1 MIKRKLKT
9 DVPVFIILLVWSSFL
24 IAVVY
29 PPGVVA
35 EDKHFPGTT
44 IVIGVQD
51 APAIGGPASEHAK
64 SWEAKTDGKAIVKKY
79 PFGQLYKTLKNGISA
94 KPAQFDVI
102 LYASSWVGD
111 YHDSL
116 SPLPTELTQS
126 EIFDDVHTTYR
137 ERLMLW
143 DGKWIAV
150 TVDGD
155 LFNGYYR
162 RDLFSDAD
170 NRNSFKKKYGYELS
184 PPETWKKYR
193 DIAEFFTTSNGQS
206 AADKKMNQSVNHKP
220 GAAIQL
226 YGTSEP
232 FVHGGQ
238 SYWNL
243 FSRVSAYVNHP
254 DNPGSQFF
262 DPDTMKAQINNQG
275 WIRALTE
282 YMDILRFCP
291 PDAIN
296 YNIVDSRMA
305 FVEGKTAMCLDWGD
319 TAQISADPEV
329 SKIVDKVGYF
339 VLPGTREIWNHKT
352 RKWETQKNVFQA
364 PFLAFGGWV
373 ASVPENSANKTAA
386 WDYIMWFSN
395 PENSLHD
402 VVKSGTGI
410 NPYRYSHF
418 FALDEWSK
426 AFSPRAASEFL
437 SVLKESL
444 DSPYAALDLR
454 VLGYNEYI
462 QVLES
467 ELTAIINGKQHIQK
481 GMDKVANEWE
491 KITDRLGRDN
501 QKKIYR
507 SSMGLSN

>member
-1 MIKRKLKT
+1 MVKEKSRTSIFMPSI
-9 DVPVFIILLVWSSFL
+9 DFIVLIFTSIFL
-24 IAVVY
+24 ITLCPHLVTADVKSFESS
-29 PPGVVA
+29 A
-35 EDKHFPGTT
+35 

-51 APAIGGPASEHAK
+51 APAIGGPAAEHAK
-64 SWEAKTDGKAIVKKY
+64 SWEKKTGGKAVVKKY
-79 PFGQLYKTLKNGISA
+79 PFGELYQEFKNGISTN
-94 KPAQFDVI
+94 PSQFDVI

-111 YHDSL
+111 FHNFL
-116 SPLPTELTQS
+116 SPLPIKLTES
-126 EIFDDVHTTYR
+126 ETFDDVHTTYR
-137 ERLMLW
+137 DRLMLW
-143 DGKWIAV
+143 EGKWIAV

-162 RDLFSDAD
+162 KDLFAD
-170 NRNSFKKKYGYELS
+170 NINRSNFKKRYGYELS
-184 PPETWKKYR
+184 PPETWSQYR
-193 DIAEFFTTSNGQS
+193 DIAEFFTGFNP
-206 AADKKMNQSVNHKP
+206 DKKKQTLDKP
-220 GAAIQL
+220 L

-232 FVHGGQ
+232 FAHGGQ
-238 SYWNL
+238 SYWDL

-254 DNPGSQFF
+254 EQKGSQFF
-262 DPDTMKAQINNQG
+262 DPETMKAQVNNEG
-275 WIRALTE
+275 WIRAVTE
-282 YMDILRFCP
+282 YIEILKFCP
-291 PDAIN
+291 PDAVN

-305 FVEGKTAMCLDWGD
+305 FIEGKSAMTLDWGD
-319 TAQISADPEV
+319 TAQISADPKI

-339 VLPGTREIWNHKT
+339 VLPGTKEIWNNKT
-352 RKWETQKNVFQA
+352 QKWEKQKNVFQA

-373 ASVPENSANKTAA
+373 ASVPVNSANKDAA

-437 SVLKESL
+437 SVLKASL

-454 VLGYNEYI
+454 ILGYDEYI
-462 QVLES
+462 NVLEA
-467 ELTAIINGKQHIQK
+467 ELTAIINGKQKIKQ
-481 GMDKVANEWE
+481 GMDKVALEWE
-491 KITDRLGRDN
+491 KITDRLGREN

-507 SSMGLSN
+507 ASMGLSN

>member
-1 MIKRKLKT
+1 MFKKQLKFYNCIIISSLKSILST
-9 DVPVFIILLVWSSFL
+9 ILLTVLL
-24 IAVVY
+24 IITFSPFTLA
-29 PPGVVA
+29 A
-35 EDKHFPGTT
+35 DAKKFPSTT

-51 APAIGGPASEHAK
+51 APAIGGPATEHAK
-64 SWEAKTDGKAIVKKY
+64 SWEAKTGGKAVVKKY
-79 PFGQLYKTLKNGISA
+79 PFGQLYETFKNEISQ
-94 KPAQFDVI
+94 KPSGFDVI

-116 SPLPTELTQS
+116 SPLPIELTQS

-143 DGKWIAV
+143 DDKWIAV

-162 RDLFSDAD
+162 KDLFAD
-170 NRNSFKKKYGYELS
+170 TKNRNAFKQKYGYELA
-184 PPETWKKYR
+184 PPETWSQYR
-193 DIAEFFTTSNGQS
+193 DIAEFFTSN
-206 AADKKMNQSVNHKP
+206 NF
-220 GAAIQL
+220 

-238 SYWNL
+238 SYWDL

-254 DNPGSQFF
+254 EHPGSQFF
-262 DPDTMKAQINNQG
+262 DPDTMKAQVNNEG
-275 WIRALTE
+275 WIRGVAD
-282 YMDILRFCP
+282 YIDIIKFCP
-291 PDAIN
+291 PDAVN

-305 FVEGKTAMCLDWGD
+305 FVEGKTAMTLDWGD
-319 TAQISADPEV
+319 TAQISADPKI

-339 VLPGTREIWNHKT
+339 VLPGTKEIWNKKT
-352 RKWETQKNVFQA
+352 EKWDTQKNVFQA

-373 ASVPENSANKTAA
+373 ASVTENSTNKEAA

-402 VVKSGTGI
+402 VVKSGTGV

-437 SVLKESL
+437 SILKASL

-454 VLGYNEYI
+454 IFGYNEYI
-462 QVLES
+462 KVLES
-467 ELTAIINGKQHIQK
+467 ELTAIINGKQQIKQ
-481 GMDKVANEWE
+481 GMDKVAIEWE
-491 KITDRLGRDN
+491 KITDQLGREN

-507 SSMGLSN
+507 ASMGLSN

>member
-1 MIKRKLKT
+1 MVNHKT
-9 DVPVFIILLVWSSFL
+9 SIYTFINLWKPVLLFLLIIIIFGLSPVNL
-24 IAVVY
+24 
-29 PPGVVA
+29 PA
-35 EDKHFPGTT
+35 EDKTFQSTT

-51 APAIGGPASEHAK
+51 APAIGAPAIEHAK
-64 SWEAKTDGKAIVKKY
+64 SWELKTGGKAIIRRY
-79 PFGQLYKTLKNGISA
+79 PFGQLYGTLKKGISV
-94 KPAQFDVI
+94 KPSQFDVI

-111 YHDSL
+111 YHDWL
-116 SPLPTELTQS
+116 SPLPLELTQS
-126 EIFDDVHTTYR
+126 DIFDDVHTTYR

-150 TVDGD
+150 TIDGD

-162 RDLFSDAD
+162 KDLFAD
-170 NRNSFKKKYGYELS
+170 TANRKAFKQRYGYELS
-184 PPETWKKYR
+184 PPETWKMYR
-193 DIAEFFTTSNGQS
+193 DIAEFFTLFNVNGSNV
-206 AADKKMNQSVNHKP
+206 K
-220 GAAIQL
+220 L

-232 FVHGGQ
+232 FAYGGQ
-238 SYWNL
+238 SYWDL

-262 DPDTMKAQINNQG
+262 DPETMKAQINNPG

-282 YMDILRFCP
+282 YIDILQFCP
-291 PDAIN
+291 SDALN

-305 FVEGKTAMCLDWGD
+305 FVNGKTAMCLDWGD
-319 TAQISADPEV
+319 TAQIAADHEV

-339 VLPGTREIWNHKT
+339 ILPGTKEIWNHKLK
-352 RKWETQKNVFQA
+352 KWDVKENTFYA

-373 ASVPENSANKTAA
+373 ASVPENSINKGAA

-395 PENSLHD
+395 PENSLGD
-402 VVKSGTGI
+402 VVKSGTGV

-418 FALDEWSK
+418 FAIDEWTK
-426 AFSPRAASEFL
+426 AFSSRAASEFL

-444 DSPYAALDLR
+444 DSPNAALDLR
-454 VLGYNEYI
+454 VLGYNDYI
-462 QVLES
+462 SILES
-467 ELTAIINGKQHIQK
+467 ELDHIIKGRQNIQQ

-491 KITDRLGRDN
+491 KITDRLGRER

-507 SSMGLSN
+507 ASMGLTN

>member
-1 MIKRKLKT
+1 MVKYRIKSNI
-9 DVPVFIILLVWSSFL
+9 FILTAIFMLLITSLIGSVALSSL
-24 IAVVY
+24 NAIA
-29 PPGVVA
+29 A
-35 EDKHFPGTT
+35 EIDFSSTT

-51 APAIGGPASEHAK
+51 APAIGSPATEHAK
-64 SWEAKTDGKAIVKKY
+64 SWEAKTGAKAVVKKY
-79 PFGQLYKTLKNGISA
+79 QFGDLYNALKNGIAETPSN
-94 KPAQFDVI
+94 FDVI

-111 YHDSL
+111 YHDYL
-116 SPLPTELTQS
+116 SPLPIELTKS

-143 DGKWIAV
+143 EGKWIAV
-150 TVDGD
+150 TIDGD

-162 RDLFSDAD
+162 KDLFAD
-170 NRNSFKKKYGYELS
+170 PANRNGFKQKYGYELA
-184 PPETWKKYR
+184 PPQTWREYR
-193 DIAEFFTTSNGQS
+193 DIAEFFTSPAN
-206 AADKKMNQSVNHKP
+206 KF
-220 GAAIQL
+220 

-232 FVHGGQ
+232 FAYGGQ
-238 SYWNL
+238 AYWDL

-262 DPDTMKAQINNQG
+262 DPDTMRAQVNNEG

-282 YMDILRFCP
+282 YVDILKFCP

-305 FVEGKTAMCLDWGD
+305 FVEGKSAMALDWGD
-319 TAQISADPEV
+319 TAQISADPKI
-329 SKIVDKVGYF
+329 SKIVDNVGYF
-339 VLPGTREIWNHKT
+339 VLPGTKEIWNIKT
-352 RKWETQKNVFQA
+352 NKWEAQKNLFQA

-373 ASVPENSANKTAA
+373 ASVPENSKNKDAA

-402 VVKSGTGI
+402 VVKSGTGV

-418 FALDEWSK
+418 FAIDEWSK

-437 SVLKESL
+437 NVLKESL
-444 DSPYAALDLR
+444 DSPHAALDLR
-454 VLGYNEYI
+454 VLGYNDYI
-462 QVLES
+462 RVLES
-467 ELTAIINGKQHIQK
+467 ELTNIINGRSEIKK
-481 GMDKVANEWE
+481 GMDKVADEWE
-491 KITDRLGRDN
+491 KITDSIGRDR

-507 SSMGLSN
+507 ASMGLTN

>member
-1 MIKRKLKT
+1 MVKYKSENGIFTSIVAAIVSSIWLM
-9 DVPVFIILLVWSSFL
+9 FITIVLYPL
-24 IAVVY
+24 AVS
-29 PPGVVA
+29 A
-35 EDKHFPGTT
+35 EERQFTSTT

-51 APAIGGPASEHAK
+51 APAIGSPATEHAK
-64 SWEAKTDGKAIVKKY
+64 SWEKTTGGKAVVKKY
-79 PFGQLYKTLKNGISA
+79 PFGQLYETLKSGIA
-94 KPAQFDVI
+94 QKPSQFDVI

-116 SPLPTELTQS
+116 SPLPVELTQS
-126 EIFDDVHTTYR
+126 DIFDDVHTTYR

-162 RDLFSDAD
+162 KDLFAD
-170 NRNSFKKKYGYELS
+170 NSNRSAFKQSYGYELA
-184 PPETWKKYR
+184 PPQTWKEYR
-193 DIAEFFTTSNGQS
+193 DIAEFFTALNVNGS
-206 AADKKMNQSVNHKP
+206 ATK
-220 GAAIQL
+220 L

-232 FVHGGQ
+232 FSHGGQ
-238 SYWNL
+238 SYWDL

-262 DPDTMKAQINNQG
+262 DPDTMKAQLNNPG

-282 YMDILRFCP
+282 YLDILKFCP
-291 PDAIN
+291 PDAID

-305 FVEGKTAMCLDWGD
+305 FVEGKTAMSLDWGD
-319 TAQISADPEV
+319 TAQISADPKL
-329 SKIVDKVGYF
+329 SKIADKVGYF
-339 VLPGTREIWNHKT
+339 VLPGTKEIWNYKT
-352 RKWETQKNVFQA
+352 QKWEAQKNAFQA

-373 ASVPENSANKTAA
+373 ASVPENSRNKAAA

-437 SVLKESL
+437 SVLKDSL
-444 DSPYAALDLR
+444 DSPHAALDLR
-454 VLGYNEYI
+454 ILGYNEYI
-462 QVLES
+462 RVLEA
-467 ELTAIINGKQHIQK
+467 ELAEIINGRQQIRN
-481 GMDKVANEWE
+481 GMDKVVGEWE
-491 KITDRLGRDN
+491 KITDRLGRDR

-507 SSMGLSN
+507 ASMGLKN